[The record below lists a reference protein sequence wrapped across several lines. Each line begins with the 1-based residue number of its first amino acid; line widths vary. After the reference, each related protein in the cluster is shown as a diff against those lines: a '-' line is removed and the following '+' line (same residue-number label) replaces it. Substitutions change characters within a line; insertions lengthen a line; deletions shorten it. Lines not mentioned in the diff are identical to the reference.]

1 MEYLGFW
8 VTRDVVKPINRKKE
22 AITNMAPNIYRKLVR
37 KFMGIINYYLN
48 MWSRRSHQLAPL
60 TGLTY
65 IKRKVKW
72 TQVEKYAFDEIERIA
87 SHITLLTYMYFNE
100 TFKMHTDTNAL

>member
-1 MEYLGFW
+1 
-8 VTRDVVKPINRKKE
+8 
-22 AITNMAPNIYRKLVR
+22 
-37 KFMGIINYYLN
+37 
-48 MWSRRSHQLAPL
+48 MWPRMSHTLAPL

-100 TFKMHTDTNAL
+100 TFKMYTNARAIQLGGVIGQKEKTYPFIQHKTD